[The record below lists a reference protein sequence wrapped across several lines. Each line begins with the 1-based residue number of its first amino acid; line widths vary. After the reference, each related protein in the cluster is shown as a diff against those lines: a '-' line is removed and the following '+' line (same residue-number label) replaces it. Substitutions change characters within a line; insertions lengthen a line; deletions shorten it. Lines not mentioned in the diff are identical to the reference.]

1 VNNLTLIEAAVIC
14 VAIIAATVA
23 SILGSLTPP
32 LVGLLGVAVGY
43 GGGRTVSLISNT
55 EKKP

>member
-1 VNNLTLIEAAVIC
+1 MTKTEGAIVC

-23 SILGSLTPP
+23 AVLGSLTPP

-43 GGGRTVSLISNT
+43 GGGRTVSSISSS
-55 EKKP
+55 EAKR